1 ESRASVVDERGKKV
15 VEKHYKEGSMIE
27 LLCLVDRIPFP
38 HQEVVWTRTEEVLV
52 FNNSRGGISVRGEP
66 KRGTV
71 TSRLYVANVS
81 PSDSGIYA
89 CVYGNGSTRDT
100 VAVHVIAGENSAAM
114 QHDAVP
120 TSVSTAISSAASTRQ
135 TNQLPLMVMSIVP
148 LWLAVISWTR
158 VGGSSGLHIPNMVS
172 TGQKYNSF
180 IDVFILIRNITF
192 KILNYFKKTFKKM
205 KM

>member
-1 ESRASVVDERGKKV
+1 YSVHTSGGGRGSRRWWKYTLVITESQTSDNGLYRCQVAARTPAFIDTVLAVIEPRASVVDERGKKV

-89 CVYGNGSTRDT
+89 CVYGNGST
-100 VAVHVIAGENSAAM
+100 
-114 QHDAVP
+114 Q
-120 TSVSTAISSAASTRQ
+120 
-135 TNQLPLMVMSIVP
+135 
-148 LWLAVISWTR
+148 
-158 VGGSSGLHIPNMVS
+158 
-172 TGQKYNSF
+172 
-180 IDVFILIRNITF
+180 
-192 KILNYFKKTFKKM
+192 
-205 KM
+205 